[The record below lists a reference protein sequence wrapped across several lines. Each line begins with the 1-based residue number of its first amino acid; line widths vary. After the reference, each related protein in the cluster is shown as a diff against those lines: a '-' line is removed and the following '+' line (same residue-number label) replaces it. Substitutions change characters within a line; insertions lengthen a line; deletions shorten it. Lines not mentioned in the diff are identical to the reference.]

1 MTTPE
6 RLRSLVARDLERT
19 RPLRSPVVRALAI
32 GPLAMATV
40 VAVPLIT
47 FFRSDMAELGL
58 LRGWGLSFVE
68 SLAGLVVVGLALR
81 ESIPGRS
88 LGRAS
93 LISAFVL
100 GLGLPFA
107 IMAVTAAPFSTGPE
121 HFAWVDTVV
130 CLKTSVAAAI
140 PTMLLAT
147 LLVARALPL
156 RPGVAGALYGLGCGL
171 VADAGLR
178 LYCEFTV
185 PSHFLSAHAGAVV
198 VALGAGAVLGMII
211 RRP

>member
-1 MTTPE
+1 MTAPD
-6 RLRSLVARDLERT
+6 RLRSLVARDLKPA

-40 VAVPLIT
+40 VVVPLVT

-68 SLAGLVVVGLALR
+68 SLAGIVVVALALR
-81 ESIPGRS
+81 ESIPGRALSRGS
-88 LGRAS
+88 LTA
-93 LISAFVL
+93 AFVL
-100 GLGLPFA
+100 GLAMPFA
-107 IMAVTAAPFSTGPE
+107 IMAVTAAPFSAGPSQ
-121 HFAWVDTVV
+121 FAWADTVV
-130 CLKTSVAAAI
+130 CLRTSFAAAI

-185 PSHFLSAHAGAVV
+185 PSHFLSAHVGAVV
-198 VALGAGAVLGMII
+198 VALGAGAVIGTVIQ
-211 RRP
+211 RS